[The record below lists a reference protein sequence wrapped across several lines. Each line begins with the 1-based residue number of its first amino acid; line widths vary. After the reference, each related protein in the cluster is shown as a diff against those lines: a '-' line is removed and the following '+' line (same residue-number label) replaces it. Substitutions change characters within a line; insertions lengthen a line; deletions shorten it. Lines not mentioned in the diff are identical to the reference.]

1 LGLWN
6 QKYELLLGMKFL
18 SLTLTTLCVFLSFY
32 WTQAQNPYR
41 IPVVVH
47 VIHADGAENIT
58 DEQIK
63 NGIEILTRNWRKQNP
78 DTLEIVSIFKPI
90 AADMEVEF
98 ELAKLDPNGACTN
111 GINRIRSEY
120 TLTGTHNVKT
130 LAHWP
135 PNKYL
140 NVYVVRE
147 AAGLA
152 GHALMPFQAD
162 SIPAW
167 DGIVISG
174 SYFGNIGTS
183 SDLTSVV
190 LSHEVGHYLNLFHIW
205 GGNNVPEFYYL
216 PVGQQNNCAVG
227 DSVSDTPN
235 TKGWSTCNLNGTSC
249 DADLD
254 NVQNFMDYAYC
265 ARMFT
270 QGQKQRVHAALNS
283 PVANRNN
290 LWTAQNL
297 QETGLSINVPL
308 CVADFYSERR
318 IYCLNEQVKF
328 YDASY
333 NNPTSWT
340 WNVGSGSSLTGAN
353 VSYTYSE
360 SGKYDVSLNVS
371 DGTNQLTL
379 LRENYVKILEPTGLA
394 LPYIEGF
401 ESYDNLGS
409 SPIFTECEVD
419 LCYELENTVAA
430 SGQKSVVLRNHSG
443 RPDLLYKLTTPSLN
457 LSTMPN
463 PMIRFKYAFAQK
475 GTNNTDKLLVRMS
488 KDCGKTWITRKTIT
502 SAELSTIS
510 GTVNEEFVP
519 QNPEWAEVV
528 IPSVLSAYKVDNVLI
543 KFEFYSGGGSH
554 FYLDDIQVFDVSQL
568 AVNEPLMEDWF
579 IAPNPAMDAFR
590 IESPFASQDVDLYGM
605 DGKTVWSKSNIPSG
619 ESISVAELPTG
630 IYQVKLSFQGLVAYR
645 KLIKL

>member
-1 LGLWN
+1 
-6 QKYELLLGMKFL
+6 MKLSKL
-18 SLTLTTLCVFLSFY
+18 SLILISIITFLAAE
-32 WTQAQNPYR
+32 AQNPYR

-47 VIHADGAENIT
+47 VIHSDGTENIT
-58 DEQIK
+58 NEQIK

-78 DTLEIVSIFKPI
+78 DTSEIVSIFKPI

-98 ELAKLDPNGACTN
+98 ELAKLDPSGACTD
-111 GINRIRSEY
+111 GINRIRSDY

-140 NVYVVRE
+140 NIYVVRE

-162 SIPAW
+162 SVPAW

-183 SDLTSVV
+183 DNLRSVV

-216 PVGQQNNCAVG
+216 PVGQQANCAVG

-235 TKGWSTCNLNGTSC
+235 TKGWSTCNLSGTSC
-249 DADLD
+249 DTDLD

-290 LWTAQNL
+290 LWSVQNL
-297 QETGLSINVPL
+297 AETGLSINAPL

-318 IYCLNEQVKF
+318 IYCINEQVKF

-333 NNPTSWT
+333 NHASSWT
-340 WNVGSGSSLTGAN
+340 WNIGSGPSLSGAS
-353 VSYTYSE
+353 VSYNYSQ

-371 DGTNQLTL
+371 DGASQLTL
-379 LRENYVKILEPTGLA
+379 LREDYVKILEPTGLA

-401 ESYDNLGS
+401 ESYSDLGS

-419 LCYELENTVAA
+419 LCYQLENTVAA
-430 SGQKSVVLRNHSG
+430 SGQKSVLLKNHSNQSG
-443 RPDLLYKLTTPSLN
+443 LLAKLTTPPLN
-457 LSTMPN
+457 LSTVPN
-463 PMIRFKYAFAQK
+463 PVIRFKYAFAK
-475 GTNNTDKLLVRMS
+475 KDTANTDKLLVKVS
-488 KDCGKTWITRKTIT
+488 KDCGKTWVIRKTIT
-502 SAELSTIS
+502 PAELA
-510 GTVNEEFVP
+510 TVPHTVSNEFVP
-519 QNPEWAEVV
+519 QHADWEEVM
-528 IPSVLSAYKVDNVLI
+528 ITNMLPSYKVNNVLV

-554 FYLDDIQVFDVSQL
+554 FYLDDINVFDISQL
-568 AVNEPLMEDWF
+568 SVTESNLEEWL
-579 IAPNPAMDAFR
+579 IAPNPATDAFR
-590 IESPFASQDVDLYGM
+590 IESPFESQDIALYGM
-605 DGKTVWSKSNIPSG
+605 DGKIVLSQSHVPSG
-619 ESISVAELPTG
+619 AYISVAELPTG
-630 IYQVKLSFQGLVAYR
+630 VYQVKLSFQGSVAYR